1 MKETIIKCN
10 ECGEVI
16 SGHDP
21 LLTYNGEEIDLCSD
35 QCRLK
40 WWMSLVEDAEAAG
53 REIHITSKS
62 EEKKAEQT
70 DTAHERNLKMLPGK

>member
-10 ECGEVI
+10 ECNAEI
-16 SGHDP
+16 IGHDP

-40 WWMSLVEDAEAAG
+40 WWMSVVADAEAAG
-53 REIHITSKS
+53 REIHITSKPV
-62 EEKKAEQT
+62 EKKAEKQ
-70 DTAHERNLKMLPGK
+70 DTTRNSKLKMVQGK